1 MAKGNIHAAIDYF
14 SQGIRLNPSN
24 TDLIYCLA
32 TCYRKLSMHGN
43 TLNWFMHGV
52 ALKPKWLEGLMGLAY
67 TYFSLQ
73 NWQLS
78 LKYAQFAIENYDK
91 KQKN

>member
-1 MAKGNIHAAIDYF
+1 
-14 SQGIRLNPSN
+14 
-24 TDLIYCLA
+24 
-32 TCYRKLSMHGN
+32 
-43 TLNWFMHGV
+43 MHGV

-78 LKYAQFAIENYDK
+78 LKYAQLAIENYDK